1 MSIFDT
7 ARFVISA
14 AKLSGLPPE
23 AVPEIAFA
31 GRSNAGKSTTINV
44 LTRKTRLAF
53 ASKTPGRTQ
62 LINFFALSKKNEAGV
77 REDVG
82 RPRQHVAKTSAASS
96 TFRATALPRRAKT
109 PARPGRNSWAA
120 TSRSARTW
128 SVSSS

>member
-44 LTRKTRLAF
+44 LNNTTTFCDDRNTRVNCNSTLHT
-53 ASKTPGRTQ
+53 ST
-62 LINFFALSKKNEAGV
+62 NEWFF
-77 REDVG
+77 
-82 RPRQHVAKTSAASS
+82 
-96 TFRATALPRRAKT
+96 
-109 PARPGRNSWAA
+109 
-120 TSRSARTW
+120 
-128 SVSSS
+128 

>member
-53 ASKTPGRTQ
+53 ASNRISTSILWKNSNSFSI
-62 LINFFALSKKNEAGV
+62 LLWHLNSKLK
-77 REDVG
+77 
-82 RPRQHVAKTSAASS
+82 
-96 TFRATALPRRAKT
+96 
-109 PARPGRNSWAA
+109 
-120 TSRSARTW
+120 
-128 SVSSS
+128 

>member
-53 ASKTPGRTQ
+53 ASKTPGRSG
-62 LINFFALSKKNEAGV
+62 IFANV
-77 REDVG
+77 T
-82 RPRQHVAKTSAASS
+82 PRYRVVSPAMNSSAS
-96 TFRATALPRRAKT
+96 TFA
-109 PARPGRNSWAA
+109 
-120 TSRSARTW
+120 SAM
-128 SVSSS
+128 

>member
-53 ASKTPGRTQ
+53 ASKTP
-62 LINFFALSKKNEAGV
+62 
-77 REDVG
+77 
-82 RPRQHVAKTSAASS
+82 
-96 TFRATALPRRAKT
+96 
-109 PARPGRNSWAA
+109 ARPGRNSWAA